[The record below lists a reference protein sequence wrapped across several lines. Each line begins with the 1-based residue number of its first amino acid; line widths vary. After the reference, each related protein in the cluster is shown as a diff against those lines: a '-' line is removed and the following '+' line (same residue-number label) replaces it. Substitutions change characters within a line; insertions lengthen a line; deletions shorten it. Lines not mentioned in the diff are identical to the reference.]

1 MIVTKNNQTP
11 LELATEFVNNARN
24 VKVPEE
30 FVHIGKTAEAE
41 EAPRVQGLERQ
52 RLRRAGDAVAVGD
65 DGEIGTLRARAVE
78 QGDKCRG
85 VEVEGIVDVAV
96 QNGASLVH
104 GGSPY

>member
-41 EAPRVQGLERQ
+41 EDGPSSERILQ
-52 RLRRAGDAVAVGD
+52 QIEQMIL
-65 DGEIGTLRARAVE
+65 IIKIQPTL
-78 QGDKCRG
+78 
-85 VEVEGIVDVAV
+85 IP
-96 QNGASLVH
+96 LI
-104 GGSPY
+104 